1 MGRARLSIYEGM
13 ILQSRIAK
21 FFFALVLIS
30 ISVSAR
36 GESWHAGVA
45 ETDITPPIGYRVAG
59 YFYER
64 ISTGVHDPLKAKVVV
79 LENGTNKAALVFC
92 DLVEMTLP
100 VSVPARKEAS
110 VKTGIPISN
119 ILICAT
125 HSHTGPLFND
135 LRRDVFHAAAIEK
148 YGKDATEPL
157 DYPKWLAERL
167 VDVIVE
173 ANANLHPAQL
183 KVGFAKQEGLAF
195 NRRYFMKNGKVQ
207 WNPGFLNPNI
217 DRPAGPT
224 DPAVPIVFIESVD
237 AGKSKPIGAI
247 TIFAM
252 HADTTGGTEFSADYP
267 FYLQEE
273 LRKTYG
279 PDFISMFGAGTC
291 GNINHLNVSVDA
303 SKQKKTPEL
312 GATLGKTVLA
322 QVPKLEQI
330 EHPSLAVR
338 SEKIVVPLQEV
349 TPEQVTQAQA
359 TLKKQEHGKL
369 SVDAFKIADLGRR
382 GKTWPLE
389 VQVFRLGSDTA
400 VVGLPS
406 EIFVEF
412 GLAIKKASPFKN
424 TFVISICNDRPNYI
438 PTVEAFAQGA
448 YEVINSRVAP
458 GTGEKLVEVATKL
471 LKELKAD

>member
-1 MGRARLSIYEGM
+1 M
-13 ILQSRIAK
+13 IFPSRMVRSVIAI
-21 FFFALVLIS
+21 ALIS
-30 ISVSAR
+30 LSLAAK
-36 GESWHAGVA
+36 GETWRAGVA

-100 VSVPARKEAS
+100 VSAPARQEAS
-110 VKTGIPISN
+110 AKTGIPISN

-135 LRRDVFHAAAIEK
+135 LRRDVFHEAAMEK
-148 YGKDATEPL
+148 YGKDPTEPI
-157 DYPKWLAERL
+157 DYPKWLATEL
-167 VDVIVE
+167 VNVIVK
-173 ANANLHPAQL
+173 ANANLGPAQL
-183 KVGFAKQEGLAF
+183 KAGFAQQEGLAF
-195 NRRYFMKNGKVQ
+195 NRRYFMKNGKVA
-207 WNPGFLNPNI
+207 WNPGLLNTNI
-217 DRPAGPT
+217 VKPAGPT
-224 DPAVPIVFIESVD
+224 DPAVPIVWVESVE
-237 AGKSKPIGAI
+237 ASKTKPIGAI

-291 GNINHLNVSVDA
+291 GNINNINVSVDA
-303 SKQKKTPEL
+303 AKQKKTPEL

-322 QVPKLEQI
+322 QAPKLEPI
-330 EHPSLAVR
+330 ERPSLSVR
-338 SEKIVVPLQEV
+338 SQKIVAPLQEV
-349 TPEQVTQAQA
+349 SPEQVAAARA
-359 TLKKQEHGKL
+359 TLKKLSNGKL
-369 SVDAFKIADLGRR
+369 PVEAFKIADLGRR
-382 GKTWPLE
+382 GKTWPME

-400 VVGLPS
+400 IVGLPA

-412 GLAIKKASPFKN
+412 GFAIKKASPFKN

-438 PTVEAFAQGA
+438 PTLEGFAQGA
-448 YEVINSRVAP
+448 YEAINSRVQP

-471 LKELKAD
+471 LKELKAN

>member
-1 MGRARLSIYEGM
+1 MAR
-13 ILQSRIAK
+13 
-21 FFFALVLIS
+21 FFFAIVLLS
-30 ISVSAR
+30 ISAPAH
-36 GESWHAGVA
+36 GESWRAGVA
-45 ETDITPPIGYRVAG
+45 EIDITPPIGYRVAG

-100 VSVPARKEAS
+100 VSIPARKEAS
-110 VKTGIPISN
+110 AQTGIPIAN

-135 LRRDVFHAAAIEK
+135 LRRDVFHAAAMEQ
-148 YGKDATEPL
+148 YGKDPTEPI

-167 VDVIVE
+167 VDVIVK
-173 ANANLHPAQL
+173 ANANIRPAQL
-183 KVGFAKQEGLAF
+183 KAGFAQQEGLAF
-195 NRRYFMKNGKVQ
+195 NRRYFMKNGKVA
-207 WNPGFLNPNI
+207 WNPGLLNTNI
-217 DRPAGPT
+217 VKPAGPT
-224 DPAVPIVFIESVD
+224 DPAVPIVLVESVE
-237 AGKSKPIGAI
+237 GNKSKPVGAI

-252 HADTTGGTEFSADYP
+252 HADTTGGTQFSADYP

-273 LRKTYG
+273 LRKAYG

-291 GNINHLNVSVDA
+291 GNINNINVSVDA
-303 SKQKKTPEL
+303 TKQKKTAEL
-312 GATLGKTVLA
+312 GSTLGKTVLA
-322 QVPKLEQI
+322 RVPTLQQI

-349 TPEQVTQAQA
+349 TPEKVAEAQA
-359 TLKKQEHGKL
+359 TLKKLSHGKL
-369 SVDAFKIADLGRR
+369 TVEAFKVADLGRR
-382 GKTWPLE
+382 GKTWPME

-400 VVGLPS
+400 IVGLPA

-412 GLAIKKASPFKN
+412 GFAIKKASPFKN

-438 PTVEAFAQGA
+438 PTLEGFAQGA
-448 YEVINSRVAP
+448 YEAINSRVQP
-458 GTGEKLVEVATKL
+458 GTGEKLVEIATKL
-471 LKELKAD
+471 LKELKAN

>member
-1 MGRARLSIYEGM
+1 MTFPSGFARFFYA
-13 ILQSRIAK
+13 IL
-21 FFFALVLIS
+21 LIS
-30 ISVSAR
+30 LSVQAKSAEWR
-36 GESWHAGVA
+36 AGVA

-64 ISTGVHDPLKAKVVV
+64 ISTGTHDPLKAKVVV
-79 LENGTNKAALVFC
+79 LQNGTNKAALVFC

-100 VSVPARKEAS
+100 VSSLARKEAS
-110 VKTGIPISN
+110 AKTGIPISN

-135 LRRDVFHAAAIEK
+135 LRRDIFHEAAMEK
-148 YGKDATEPL
+148 YGKDPTEPL
-157 DYPKWLAERL
+157 DYPNWLAARIAE
-167 VDVIVE
+167 VIVK
-173 ANANLHPAQL
+173 ANADLQDAQL
-183 KVGFAKQEGLAF
+183 KAGFAQQEGLAF
-195 NRRYFMKNGKVQ
+195 NRRYFMKNGKVA
-207 WNPGFLNPNI
+207 WNPGLLNTNI
-217 DRPAGPT
+217 VKPAGPT
-224 DPAVPIVFIESVD
+224 DPAVPIVFIQTRAKD
-237 AGKSKPIGAI
+237 QFKPVGAI

-291 GNINHLNVSVDA
+291 GNINNINVSVDA
-303 SKQKKTPEL
+303 TKQKKTPEL
-312 GATLGKTVLA
+312 GATLGKTVLG
-322 QVPKLEQI
+322 QVPKLEPIRQS
-330 EHPSLAVR
+330 SLAVR
-338 SEKIVVPLQEV
+338 SETIVAPLQEV
-349 TPEQVTQAQA
+349 TQEQVAAARA
-359 TLKKQEHGKL
+359 TLKKMSNGKL
-369 SVDAFKIADLGRR
+369 PVEAFKIADLGRR

-400 VVGLPS
+400 IVGLPA

-438 PTVEAFAQGA
+438 PTLEGFKQGA
-448 YEVINSRVAP
+448 YEAINSRVQP
-458 GTGEKLVEVATKL
+458 GTGEKLVEIATKL
-471 LKELKAD
+471 LKELAQK

>member
-1 MGRARLSIYEGM
+1 M
-13 ILQSRIAK
+13 IFASRIAR
-21 FFFALVLIS
+21 FFFWMVLIS
-30 ISVSAR
+30 ISVPAKA
-36 GESWHAGVA
+36 ESWRAGVA

-110 VKTGIPISN
+110 AQIGIPISN

-135 LRRDVFHAAAIEK
+135 LRRDIFHAAAIEK
-148 YGKDATEPL
+148 YGKDPTEPL
-157 DYPKWLAERL
+157 DYPNWLAARL
-167 VDVIVE
+167 VDVIVK
-173 ANANLHPAQL
+173 ANANIRPAQL
-183 KVGFAKQEGLAF
+183 RAGFAKQEGLAF
-195 NRRYFMKNGKVQ
+195 NRRYFMKNGKVA
-207 WNPGFLNPNI
+207 WNPGLLNPNI

-224 DPAVPIVFIESVD
+224 DPAVPIVFIESAEV
-237 AGKSKPIGAI
+237 GKSKPVGAI

-291 GNINHLNVSVDA
+291 GNINQINVSVDA
-303 SKQKKTPEL
+303 TRQKKTPEL

-349 TPEQVTQAQA
+349 TPEQVAEAQA
-359 TLKKQEHGKL
+359 TLKKLSHGKL
-369 SVDAFKIADLGRR
+369 TVEAFKIADLGRR
-382 GKTWPLE
+382 GKTWPME

-400 VVGLPS
+400 IVGLPA

-412 GLAIKKASPFKN
+412 GFAIKKASPFKN

-438 PTVEAFAQGA
+438 PTLEGFAQGA
-448 YEVINSRVAP
+448 YEAINSRVQP
-458 GTGEKLVEVATKL
+458 GTGEKLVEIATKL
-471 LKELKAD
+471 LKELKED

>member
-1 MGRARLSIYEGM
+1 MCPRRVAR
-13 ILQSRIAK
+13 
-21 FFFALVLIS
+21 FFFAIVLFS
-30 ISVSAR
+30 ISVSAKDEAWR
-36 GESWHAGVA
+36 VGVA
-45 ETDITPPIGYRVAG
+45 ETDITPPVGYRVAG

-79 LENGTNKAALVFC
+79 LENGTNKSALVFC

-110 VKTGIPISN
+110 AKTGIPISN

-135 LRRDVFHAAAIEK
+135 LRRDIFHEAAMEK
-148 YGKDATEPL
+148 YGKDSTEPI
-157 DYPKWLAERL
+157 DYPNWLAARL
-167 VDVIVE
+167 ADVIVK
-173 ANANLHPAQL
+173 ANANLQPAHL
-183 KVGFAKQEGLAF
+183 RAGFAKQEGLAF
-195 NRRYFMKNGKVQ
+195 NRRYFMKNGKVT
-207 WNPGFLNPNI
+207 WNPAFLDPNI

-224 DPAVPIVFIESVD
+224 DPAVPIVLVESLE
-237 AGKSKPIGAI
+237 AGKSEPLGAI

-291 GNINHLNVSVDA
+291 GNINNRNVNVDA
-303 SKQKKTPEL
+303 TKQKKTAEL

-322 QVPKLEQI
+322 QVPKLKQI
-330 EHPSLAVR
+330 KQPSLAVR
-338 SEKIVVPLQEV
+338 SETITVPLQDV
-349 TPEQVTQAQA
+349 TPEQVAAAKA
-359 TLKKQEHGKL
+359 TLKKLSNGKL
-369 SVDAFKIADLGRR
+369 PVEAFKIADLGRR

-389 VQVFRLGSDTA
+389 VQAFRLGSDTA
-400 VVGLPS
+400 IVGLPA

-438 PTVEAFAQGA
+438 PTLEGFAQGA
-448 YEVINSRVAP
+448 YEAINSRVKP

-471 LKELKAD
+471 LNELKAK